1 MEYIQNK
8 PDNLNMYIDEFHTSI
23 KVEFEKSINKMYN
36 EEISV
41 YKDVIETLVKL
52 PFIQGII
59 NENKN
64 LKARIIELEDGI
76 TGVKLEITDKPVST
90 REVGLKIDR
99 AWHSIQT
106 HCLKL
111 QIEGKIDGFKV
122 GNMNLWVKKRENN

>member
-23 KVEFEKSINKMYN
+23 KAEFEKSINKMYN

-76 TGVKLEITDKPVST
+76 SGVKLEITDKPVSKKVLDI
-90 REVGLKIDR
+90 EKIP
-99 AWHSIQT
+99 
-106 HCLKL
+106 
-111 QIEGKIDGFKV
+111 
-122 GNMNLWVKKRENN
+122 